1 MLGETILVH
10 SGELPLSYSF
20 ITQNQRIY
28 HRMRPTAP
36 ALVISTNCVLDLHLL
51 PQIDSAYSHK
61 QLVTDKEIGNAVSTW
76 QYDATCNLSKVICS
90 RLVRQ

>member
-1 MLGETILVH
+1 MNAET
-10 SGELPLSYSF
+10 PLK
-20 ITQNQRIY
+20 ITYRK
-28 HRMRPTAP
+28 MTAP
-36 ALVISTNCVLDLHLL
+36 ALVISTNSALDLHLL
-51 PQIDSAYSHK
+51 PKIDSAYSHK